1 MIFTRFGL
9 FVIGSLVAII
19 GAGIAF
25 GVWSIVRS
33 DSTDP
38 TVLAPTSAATN
49 VSIEPVPA
57 TSTPQPPTPLPV
69 QTAAD
74 GLPIMDFA
82 RVINFVRYGAVSSID
97 VDADNNIT
105 VQFRDDWIPVGLGT
119 TSHTYHSS
127 LPAGQ
132 NVTATLRAAGIKVGT
147 DGVTVVQH

>member
-9 FVIGSLVAII
+9 FVIGSVVAVI
-19 GAGIAF
+19 GAAIAF

-38 TVLAPTSAATN
+38 AVLAPTSVTTSVSSESAT
-49 VSIEPVPA
+49 P
-57 TSTPQPPTPLPV
+57 TLTPRSPTPLPV

-82 RVINFVRYGAVSSID
+82 RVINFVRYGAVSSIE
-97 VDADNNIT
+97 VDSDNNIT
-105 VQFRDDWIPVGLGT
+105 VQFRDDWIPTGLGT

-132 NVTATLRAAGIKVGT
+132 SVSATLQAAGIKVGA